1 MKVQAVGAGLA
12 GLSLLTLTGCTQPTP
27 DVTVWSGTTSVVR
40 AATCW
45 EPESSVSEAVK
56 NCIAE
61 AQSKPTS
68 DIPSIA
74 VSPGNIVGI
83 NVDPQVAEATWL
95 PSVGQ
100 QPLAEA
106 PISDSYYRF
115 TYPNIKTP
123 PDGYLLAVTARGTSA
138 DQNRGLWLFRL
149 VPATN

>member
-1 MKVQAVGAGLA
+1 MKVQAVGAGLV
-12 GLSLLTLTGCTQPTP
+12 GVCLLTLTGCTQPTP
-27 DVTVWSGTTSVVR
+27 AVTVWSGTTSVVR
-40 AATCW
+40 PATCW
-45 EPESSVSEAVK
+45 EPESTVTEAVK
-56 NCIAE
+56 SCIAE

-74 VSPGNIVGI
+74 VSPGSIVGI

-100 QPLAEA
+100 QPLAES
-106 PISDSYYRF
+106 PISESYYRF
-115 TYPNIKTP
+115 TYPNVKTP

-149 VPATN
+149 VPASQ